1 MIFLGILSGIVVL
14 GLTCI
19 VLMIAEVIKV
29 KEE

>member
-1 MIFLGILSGIVVL
+1 MVFLGILSGVAVL

-19 VLMIAEVIKV
+19 VLIIAEVIKV